1 MKIAAVTDDN
11 QTISQHFGRAK
22 KYFVLTIDDGKIIGR
37 ELREKVNHQDFQREG
52 LEGQHQHQDD
62 PRGRGFGR
70 HSGEKHKRMFATID
84 DCQILLA
91 RGMGQGA
98 YNGLQLIGIQPIIT
112 DIPEI
117 EKAVQAV
124 IDESIEDHLERLH

>member
-11 QTISQHFGRAK
+11 ETISQHFGRAK
-22 KYFVLTIDDGKIIGR
+22 KYSVLTIDGGRIIAK
-37 ELREKVNHQDFQREG
+37 ELREKANHQDFQREG
-52 LEGQHQHQDD
+52 LEGQHQHRND

-70 HSGEKHKRMFATID
+70 HSAEKHKRMFATIH

-91 RGMGQGA
+91 RGMGRGA
-98 YNGLQLIGIQPIIT
+98 YNGLQQMGIKPIIT

-117 EKAVQAV
+117 ERAVQAFM
-124 IDESIEDHLERLH
+124 DGSIEDHLERLH

>member
-11 QTISQHFGRAK
+11 ETISQHFGRAK
-22 KYFVLTIDDGKIIGR
+22 KYSVLTIKDGEIIAR
-37 ELREKVNHQDFQREG
+37 EIREKANHQDFQREG
-52 LEGQHQHQDD
+52 LEGHHQHQND

-70 HSGEKHKRMFATID
+70 HSGEKHKRMFATIT

-98 YNGLQLIGIQPIIT
+98 YNGLQQIGIRPIVT

-117 EKAVQAV
+117 EKAVRAV
-124 IDESIEDHLERLH
+124 IDGDIENHLELLH